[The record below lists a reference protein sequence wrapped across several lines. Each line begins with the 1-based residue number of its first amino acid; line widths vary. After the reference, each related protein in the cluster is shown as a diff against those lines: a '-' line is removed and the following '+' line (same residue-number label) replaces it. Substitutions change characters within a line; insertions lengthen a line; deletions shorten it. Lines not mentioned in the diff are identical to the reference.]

1 MTYDFSPMQMNAVIG
16 TGWDVV
22 LANLAGV
29 LLALWLAKRLSIKM
43 EEQTVKLG
51 EMNSAPKVVKEA
63 MEISAALDN
72 GQANHDR
79 ERLKEYDATLNE
91 FKEAARAG
99 VSVFADQ
106 FPALNY
112 SVESLANSVV
122 EFKQT
127 LGSHAAYL
135 QQLGDTCVQIEQ
147 SSASRESVQDIADI
161 ANENTAHLGALE
173 NSVSEVQ
180 QRLGQ
185 GIGMLNNRLEHMNE
199 ALKRIQEMI

>member
-1 MTYDFSPMQMNAVIG
+1 MNAVIG

-99 VSVFADQ
+99 VTVFADQ

-147 SSASRESVQDIADI
+147 STVSRESVQNIADI

-185 GIGMLNNRLEHMNE
+185 GIGMLNTRLEHMNE